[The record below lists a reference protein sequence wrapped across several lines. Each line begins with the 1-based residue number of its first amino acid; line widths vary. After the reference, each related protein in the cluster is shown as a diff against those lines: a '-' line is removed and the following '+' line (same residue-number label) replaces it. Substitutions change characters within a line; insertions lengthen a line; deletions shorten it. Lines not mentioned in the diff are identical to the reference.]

1 MANEMNIHKMN
12 AMGKDLKMKAG
23 GAVPYIKSGKP
34 TSPLTDAKRA
44 NGIPGFKSGGKVKAK
59 GKC

>member
-1 MANEMNIHKMN
+1 MANDMNIHKMN
-12 AMGKDLKMKAG
+12 AMGKDLKMASG
-23 GAVPYIKSGKP
+23 GAVPFLKSGKP

-44 NGIPGFKSGGKVKAK
+44 NGVPGFKKGGKVAAK